1 MMIGV
6 FDSGIGGLSVL
17 RSLVSAYPHQSFL
30 YLGDTA
36 RLPYGNKSPSTIR
49 KYSEQIMNF
58 FVDQKVEAIVIAC
71 NSASSCVDEKSWNS
85 VPVFN
90 VIDPGVRLALKQTQ
104 NGRVGI
110 LGTRAT
116 ISSGVYQRRL
126 QGSAEAENKSVLSFG
141 AECPLFV
148 PLVEEGWIDDPL
160 TNLIVFRYIQ
170 ELKKQEC
177 DTVVLGCTHYPF
189 LRSSIQKAF
198 GPSTYLVDSGFAVAE
213 DLANIV
219 KNESSS
225 ESSTRIL
232 MTDTSSHYQRLVKS
246 LLPDLKSVDIE
257 GVDL

>member
-1 MMIGV
+1 MIGV

-17 RSLVSAYPHQSFL
+17 RSLISAYPHQSFL

-58 FVDQKVEAIVIAC
+58 FADQKVEAIVIAC
-71 NSASSCVDEKSWNS
+71 NSASSCVDEKEWKSI
-85 VPVFN
+85 PVFN

-116 ISSGVYQRRL
+116 ISSGVYQKRL
-126 QGSAEAENKSVLSFG
+126 QIAAEIEQKNLQAYG

-148 PLVEEGWIDDPL
+148 PLVEEGWLDDPL
-160 TNLIVFRYIQ
+160 TNLIVFRYVQ
-170 ELKKQEC
+170 ELKKQDC

-189 LRSSIQKAF
+189 LRSAIQKAF
-198 GPSTYLVDSGFAVAE
+198 GLSTYLVDSGVAVAE
-213 DLANIV
+213 DLGPIIKKGPV
-219 KNESSS
+219 DTEP
-225 ESSTRIL
+225 TIRLL
-232 MTDTSSHYQRLVKS
+232 MTDTSKHYQRLVRS
-246 LLPDLKSVDIE
+246 LLPDLKLADIE